1 MGGHASHGANN
12 RAPRPLWAGLKIG
25 ELTMAKT
32 VRVYGTVTETIE
44 REVVLTVE
52 VPAAIEACSMG
63 AIAGYARMSAE
74 SYVADGFDPA
84 VVKEE
89 TLHRHVTNDCGES
102 TFSVT
107 DVDFSGLFAGT
118 DERSAIEELTD

>member
-1 MGGHASHGANN
+1 M
-12 RAPRPLWAGLKIG
+12 
-25 ELTMAKT
+25 TKT
-32 VRVYGTVTETIE
+32 VRVYGTIVETIE
-44 REVVLTVE
+44 REVAFTVE
-52 VPAAIEACSMG
+52 VPVAIEACSMG

-84 VVKEE
+84 VVEDE
-89 TLHRHVTNDCGES
+89 TLHRHVTNDCGAPI
-102 TFSVT
+102 FSVT